1 MTPAK
6 ISAHFA
12 PQTKKSINFALI
24 YDNSSIEMA
33 NRTREKLID
42 VARHLF
48 ARKGIENTTMVDIA
62 NASEKGRRTVYTY
75 FKSKSAIYD
84 AVIESESE
92 RMVERLRKVYSL
104 DLPPIEK
111 LRQFVVIRFEIL
123 KMISD
128 TATPSEPLRSL
139 FSTNSK
145 RYEKITQLALEKEK
159 IMLNSILRQC
169 MDNPDID
176 RRQLAR
182 LKVVM
187 PLLQQG
193 IDISFMR
200 NNYRDLGVDEASF
213 SNVVADFILNGL
225 RKHSAINSSI

>member
-1 MTPAK
+1 
-6 ISAHFA
+6 
-12 PQTKKSINFALI
+12 
-24 YDNSSIEMA
+24 MA

-48 ARKGIENTTMVDIA
+48 ARKGMENTTMVDIA
-62 NASEKGRRTVYTY
+62 NASEKGRRTLYTY

-84 AVIESESE
+84 AVIEAESE

-104 DLPPIEK
+104 DLPPVEK
-111 LRQFVVIRFEIL
+111 LRQFVIIRFEIL
-123 KMISD
+123 RRISD
-128 TATPSEPLRSL
+128 AAAPQESLRSL
-139 FSTNSK
+139 FSSNARKFERVTK
-145 RYEKITQLALEKEK
+145 LALEKEK
-159 IMLNSILRQC
+159 VMLNDILRHC
-169 MDNPDID
+169 MDNPEID

-200 NNYRDLGVDEASF
+200 NNYRDLGVDEDSF

-225 RKHSAINSSI
+225 HKHAQATAPADAKTGILQ

>member
-1 MTPAK
+1 MPPAK
-6 ISAHFA
+6 ISTHFA
-12 PQTKKSINFALI
+12 SQTKKSINFALI

-104 DLPPIEK
+104 DLPPVEK

>member
-1 MTPAK
+1 
-6 ISAHFA
+6 
-12 PQTKKSINFALI
+12 
-24 YDNSSIEMA
+24 MA

-48 ARKGIENTTMVDIA
+48 ARKGVENTTMVDIA

-84 AVIESESE
+84 AVIETESE
-92 RMVERLRKVYSL
+92 HIVERLRKVYSL

-111 LRQFVVIRFEIL
+111 LRQFIIIRFEIL
-123 KMISD
+123 KMISE
-128 TATPSEPLRSL
+128 APTPSESLRSL
-139 FSTNSK
+139 FTTNNK

-159 IMLNSILRQC
+159 VMLNNILRQC
-169 MDNPDID
+169 MDNPNID

-200 NNYRDLGVDEASF
+200 NNYHDLGVDEDSF

-225 RKHSAINSSI
+225 HKHPTNNSTIQIY

>member
-1 MTPAK
+1 
-6 ISAHFA
+6 
-12 PQTKKSINFALI
+12 
-24 YDNSSIEMA
+24 MA

-48 ARKGIENTTMVDIA
+48 ARKGVENTTMVDIA

-84 AVIESESE
+84 AVIETESE
-92 RMVERLRKVYSL
+92 HIVERLRKVYSL

-111 LRQFVVIRFEIL
+111 LRQFIIIRFEIL

-128 TATPSEPLRSL
+128 STTPATPTESLRSL
-139 FSTNSK
+139 FTTNSK

-159 IMLNSILRQC
+159 VMLNNILRQC

-225 RKHSAINSSI
+225 HKHSDNNKLI

>member
-104 DLPPIEK
+104 DLPPVEK

>member
-1 MTPAK
+1 MPPTK
-6 ISAHFA
+6 ILAHFA
-12 PQTKKSINFALI
+12 SQTKKSINFALI

-104 DLPPIEK
+104 DLPPVEK

-193 IDISFMR
+193 VDISFMR

>member
-6 ISAHFA
+6 ISSYFA

>member
-1 MTPAK
+1 
-6 ISAHFA
+6 
-12 PQTKKSINFALI
+12 
-24 YDNSSIEMA
+24 MA

-48 ARKGIENTTMVDIA
+48 ARKGVENTTMVDIA

-84 AVIESESE
+84 AVIETESE
-92 RMVERLRKVYSL
+92 HIVERLRKVYSL

-111 LRQFVVIRFEIL
+111 LRQFIIIRFEIL
-123 KMISD
+123 KMISE
-128 TATPSEPLRSL
+128 APTPSESLRSL
-139 FSTNSK
+139 FTTNNK

-159 IMLNSILRQC
+159 VMLNNILRQC
-169 MDNPDID
+169 MDNPNID

-200 NNYRDLGVDEASF
+200 NNYHDLGVDEDSF
-213 SNVVADFILNGL
+213 SNVVADFILNRL
-225 RKHSAINSSI
+225 HKHPTNNSTIQIY

>member
-1 MTPAK
+1 
-6 ISAHFA
+6 
-12 PQTKKSINFALI
+12 
-24 YDNSSIEMA
+24 
-33 NRTREKLID
+33 
-42 VARHLF
+42 
-48 ARKGIENTTMVDIA
+48 
-62 NASEKGRRTVYTY
+62 
-75 FKSKSAIYD
+75 
-84 AVIESESE
+84 
-92 RMVERLRKVYSL
+92 
-104 DLPPIEK
+104 
-111 LRQFVVIRFEIL
+111 
-123 KMISD
+123 MISD
-128 TATPSEPLRSL
+128 STAPSESLRSL
-139 FSTNSK
+139 FTSNSK

-225 RKHSAINSSI
+225 RKPTAGNSPSPN

>member
-6 ISAHFA
+6 ISSYFA

-104 DLPPIEK
+104 DLPPVEK
-111 LRQFVVIRFEIL
+111 LRQFVIIRFEIL

>member
-1 MTPAK
+1 
-6 ISAHFA
+6 
-12 PQTKKSINFALI
+12 
-24 YDNSSIEMA
+24 MA

-62 NASEKGRRTVYTY
+62 NASDKGRRTVYTY
-75 FKSKSAIYD
+75 FKSKKAIYD

-92 RMVERLRKVYSL
+92 RMVERLRNVYAL

-111 LRQFVVIRFEIL
+111 LRQFVIIRFEIL
-123 KMISD
+123 KKMSE
-128 TATPSEPLRSL
+128 ASFPSSEAIRSL
-139 FSTNSK
+139 FTSNSK

-159 IMLNSILRQC
+159 VMLSNILRQC

-200 NNYRDLGVDEASF
+200 NNYSDLGVDEASF
-213 SNVVADFILNGL
+213 SIVVADFILNGL
-225 RKHSAINSSI
+225 RKPQIVNNTTINQ

>member
-1 MTPAK
+1 
-6 ISAHFA
+6 
-12 PQTKKSINFALI
+12 
-24 YDNSSIEMA
+24 
-33 NRTREKLID
+33 
-42 VARHLF
+42 
-48 ARKGIENTTMVDIA
+48 
-62 NASEKGRRTVYTY
+62 
-75 FKSKSAIYD
+75 
-84 AVIESESE
+84 
-92 RMVERLRKVYSL
+92 MVERLRKVYSL

-111 LRQFVVIRFEIL
+111 LRQFVIIRFEIL
-123 KMISD
+123 KMISES
-128 TATPSEPLRSL
+128 TAPSESLRSL
-139 FSTNSK
+139 FTSNSK

-159 IMLNSILRQC
+159 KMLNSILRQC

-225 RKHSAINSSI
+225 RKSTVSNNQSQN

>member
-1 MTPAK
+1 MREY
-6 ISAHFA
+6 
-12 PQTKKSINFALI
+12 ALI
-24 YDNSSIEMA
+24 RVLKMA

-104 DLPPIEK
+104 ELPPIEK
-111 LRQFVVIRFEIL
+111 LRQFVIIRFEIL

-128 TATPSEPLRSL
+128 TSSPPETLRSL

-159 IMLNSILRQC
+159 VMLNNILRQC
-169 MDNPDID
+169 MDYPDID

-225 RKHSAINSSI
+225 HKHTPSSNSTI

>member
-1 MTPAK
+1 
-6 ISAHFA
+6 
-12 PQTKKSINFALI
+12 
-24 YDNSSIEMA
+24 MA

-75 FKSKSAIYD
+75 FRSKSAIYD

-92 RMVERLRKVYSL
+92 RMVERLRRVYAL
-104 DLPPIEK
+104 DLPPMEK
-111 LRQFVVIRFEIL
+111 LRRFIVIRFEIL

-128 TATPSEPLRSL
+128 TATPSESIRSL
-139 FSTNSK
+139 FSSNAK
-145 RYEKITQLALEKEK
+145 RYEKIISLALEKEK
-159 IMLNSILRQC
+159 VMLNEILRQC
-169 MDNPDID
+169 MDSPDVD

-213 SNVVADFILNGL
+213 SNVVADFVINGL
-225 RKHSAINSSI
+225 HKHSVIKELI

>member
-1 MTPAK
+1 
-6 ISAHFA
+6 
-12 PQTKKSINFALI
+12 
-24 YDNSSIEMA
+24 MA

-48 ARKGIENTTMVDIA
+48 ARKGVENTTMVDIA

-84 AVIESESE
+84 AVIETESE
-92 RMVERLRKVYSL
+92 HIVERLRKVYSL

-111 LRQFVVIRFEIL
+111 LRQFIIIRFEIL
-123 KMISD
+123 KMISE
-128 TATPSEPLRSL
+128 APTPSESLRSL
-139 FSTNSK
+139 FSTNNK

-159 IMLNSILRQC
+159 VMLNNILRQC
-169 MDNPDID
+169 MDNPNID

-200 NNYRDLGVDEASF
+200 NNYHDLGVDEDSF

-225 RKHSAINSSI
+225 HKHPTNNSTIQIY

>member
-1 MTPAK
+1 
-6 ISAHFA
+6 
-12 PQTKKSINFALI
+12 
-24 YDNSSIEMA
+24 MA

-48 ARKGIENTTMVDIA
+48 ARKGVENTTMVDIA

-84 AVIESESE
+84 AVVETESEHI
-92 RMVERLRKVYSL
+92 VERLRKVYSL

-111 LRQFVVIRFEIL
+111 LRQFIIIRFEIL

-128 TATPSEPLRSL
+128 TTAPVTTTESIRS
-139 FSTNSK
+139 FFTTNNK

-159 IMLNSILRQC
+159 VMLNSILRQC
-169 MDNPDID
+169 MDNPNID

-200 NNYRDLGVDEASF
+200 NNYHDLGVDEASF

-225 RKHSAINSSI
+225 HKHPASNSPIQIY

>member
-1 MTPAK
+1 
-6 ISAHFA
+6 
-12 PQTKKSINFALI
+12 
-24 YDNSSIEMA
+24 MA

-48 ARKGIENTTMVDIA
+48 ARKGVENTTMVDIA

-84 AVIESESE
+84 AVIETESE
-92 RMVERLRKVYSL
+92 HIVERLRKVYSL

-111 LRQFVVIRFEIL
+111 LRQFIIIRFEIL
-123 KMISD
+123 KMISE
-128 TATPSEPLRSL
+128 APTPSESLRSL
-139 FSTNSK
+139 FTTNNK

-159 IMLNSILRQC
+159 VMLNNILRQC

-200 NNYRDLGVDEASF
+200 NNYHDLGVDEDSF

-225 RKHSAINSSI
+225 HKHPTNTSTIQIY

>member
-1 MTPAK
+1 
-6 ISAHFA
+6 
-12 PQTKKSINFALI
+12 
-24 YDNSSIEMA
+24 MA

-75 FKSKSAIYD
+75 FRSKSAIYD

-92 RMVERLRKVYSL
+92 RMVERLRRVFAL
-104 DLPPIEK
+104 DLPPMEK
-111 LRQFVVIRFEIL
+111 LRRFIVIRFEIL

-128 TATPSEPLRSL
+128 TATPSESIRSL
-139 FSTNSK
+139 FSSNAK
-145 RYEKITQLALEKEK
+145 RYEKIISLALEKEK
-159 IMLNSILRQC
+159 VMLNEILRQC
-169 MDNPDID
+169 MDSPDVD

-213 SNVVADFILNGL
+213 SNVVADFVINGL
-225 RKHSAINSSI
+225 HKHSVINELI

>member
-1 MTPAK
+1 MSVLT
-6 ISAHFA
+6 I
-12 PQTKKSINFALI
+12 TKKILTLREYTKSATVK
-24 YDNSSIEMA
+24 MA

-75 FKSKSAIYD
+75 FRSKSAIYD

-92 RMVERLRKVYSL
+92 RMVERLRRVYAL
-104 DLPPIEK
+104 DLPPMEK
-111 LRQFVVIRFEIL
+111 LRRFIVIRFEIL

-128 TATPSEPLRSL
+128 TATPSESIRSL
-139 FSTNSK
+139 FSSNAK
-145 RYEKITQLALEKEK
+145 RYEKIISLALEKEK
-159 IMLNSILRQC
+159 VMLNEILRQC
-169 MDNPDID
+169 MDSPDVD

-213 SNVVADFILNGL
+213 SNVVADFVINGL
-225 RKHSAINSSI
+225 HKHSVINELI

>member
-1 MTPAK
+1 MLPLC
-6 ISAHFA
+6 
-12 PQTKKSINFALI
+12 QTREQ
-24 YDNSSIEMA
+24 EMA

-48 ARKGIENTTMVDIA
+48 ARKGVENTTMVDIA

-84 AVIESESE
+84 AVIETESE
-92 RMVERLRKVYSL
+92 HIVERLRKVYSL

-111 LRQFVVIRFEIL
+111 LRQFIIIRFEIL
-123 KMISD
+123 KMISE
-128 TATPSEPLRSL
+128 TSAPTTPTESLRSL
-139 FSTNSK
+139 FSTNNK

-159 IMLNSILRQC
+159 VMLNNILRQC

-225 RKHSAINSSI
+225 HKHSANNSLI

>member
-1 MTPAK
+1 
-6 ISAHFA
+6 
-12 PQTKKSINFALI
+12 
-24 YDNSSIEMA
+24 MA

-104 DLPPIEK
+104 DLPPVEK
-111 LRQFVVIRFEIL
+111 LRQFVIIRFEIL

-128 TATPSEPLRSL
+128 TTVPSESLRSL
-139 FSTNSK
+139 FTNNK
-145 RYEKITQLALEKEK
+145 RFEKITQLALEKEK
-159 IMLNSILRQC
+159 IMLDNILRQC

-225 RKHSAINSSI
+225 HKHSPAPTHATI

>member
-1 MTPAK
+1 
-6 ISAHFA
+6 
-12 PQTKKSINFALI
+12 
-24 YDNSSIEMA
+24 MA

-48 ARKGIENTTMVDIA
+48 ARKGVENTTMVDIA

-75 FKSKSAIYD
+75 FKRKSAIYD
-84 AVIESESE
+84 AVIETESE
-92 RMVERLRKVYSL
+92 HIVERLRKVYSL

-111 LRQFVVIRFEIL
+111 LRQFIIIRFEIL
-123 KMISD
+123 KMISE
-128 TATPSEPLRSL
+128 APTPSESLRSL
-139 FSTNSK
+139 FTTNNK

-159 IMLNSILRQC
+159 VMLNNILRQC
-169 MDNPDID
+169 MDNPNID

-200 NNYRDLGVDEASF
+200 NNYHDLGVDEDSF

-225 RKHSAINSSI
+225 HKHPTNNSTIQIY

>member
-1 MTPAK
+1 LFKNIGQYRGAK
-6 ISAHFA
+6 
-12 PQTKKSINFALI
+12 QKKILTLHEYTTILPSK
-24 YDNSSIEMA
+24 MA

-128 TATPSEPLRSL
+128 SVTPAEPLRSL
-139 FSTNSK
+139 FSTNGK
-145 RYEKITQLALEKEK
+145 RYEKITHLALEKEK
-159 IMLNSILRQC
+159 VMLNNILRQC

-225 RKHSAINSSI
+225 RKHSTSQQVTP

>member
-1 MTPAK
+1 
-6 ISAHFA
+6 
-12 PQTKKSINFALI
+12 
-24 YDNSSIEMA
+24 MA

-62 NASEKGRRTVYTY
+62 NASDKGRRTVYTY

-92 RMVERLRKVYSL
+92 RMIERLRKVYAL
-104 DLPPIEK
+104 DLPPVEK
-111 LRQFVVIRFEIL
+111 LRQFVIIRFEIL

-128 TATPSEPLRSL
+128 TTVPSESLRSL
-139 FSTNSK
+139 FTNNK
-145 RYEKITQLALEKEK
+145 RFEKITQLALEKEK
-159 IMLNSILRQC
+159 IMLDNILRQC

-225 RKHSAINSSI
+225 HKRPINNMSSTN

>member
-1 MTPAK
+1 MSVLA
-6 ISAHFA
+6 I
-12 PQTKKSINFALI
+12 TKKILTLREYTKSATVK
-24 YDNSSIEMA
+24 MA

-75 FKSKSAIYD
+75 FRSKSAIYD

-92 RMVERLRKVYSL
+92 RMVERLRRVYAL
-104 DLPPIEK
+104 DLPPMEK
-111 LRQFVVIRFEIL
+111 LRRFIVIRFEIL

-128 TATPSEPLRSL
+128 TATPSESIRSL
-139 FSTNSK
+139 FSSNAK
-145 RYEKITQLALEKEK
+145 RYEKIISLALEKEK
-159 IMLNSILRQC
+159 VMLNEILRQC
-169 MDNPDID
+169 MDSPDVD

-213 SNVVADFILNGL
+213 SNVVADFVINGL
-225 RKHSAINSSI
+225 HKHSVINELI

>member
-1 MTPAK
+1 
-6 ISAHFA
+6 
-12 PQTKKSINFALI
+12 
-24 YDNSSIEMA
+24 MA

-92 RMVERLRKVYSL
+92 RIVERLRKVYSL

-111 LRQFVVIRFEIL
+111 LRQFIIIRFEIL

-128 TATPSEPLRSL
+128 NSATSESIRSI
-139 FSTNSK
+139 FSANNK
-145 RYEKITQLALEKEK
+145 KLEKITQLALEKEK
-159 IMLNSILRQC
+159 VMLNNILRQC
-169 MDNPDID
+169 MDYPDID

-193 IDISFMR
+193 IDTSFMR

-225 RKHSAINSSI
+225 HKHS